1 MSRYVSVTLA
11 VLNMAAIIHRR

>member
-11 VLNMAAIIHRR
+11 VINTAAIIHRR